1 VGSGLD
7 RLKCGWRRDS
17 FARNAGSYSAHRGL
31 PAPTRGR
38 SLGRRT
44 IGQIAATFGENRCP
58 AHNKDSGQSL
68 ATFFPVLL
76 VIARAQQDEVA
87 ARVPIREGTEV
98 VF

>member
-1 VGSGLD
+1 VGFEWG
-7 RLKCGWRRDS
+7 RLRCGSRRDS
-17 FARNAGSYSAHRGL
+17 FARIAGSYSARKGL
-31 PAPTRGR
+31 PAPTHAR

-44 IGQIAATFGENRCP
+44 IGRIAATFGENRYP

-76 VIARAQQDEVA
+76 VFVRAQQDEVA
-87 ARVPIREGTEV
+87 ARVPVREGTEV